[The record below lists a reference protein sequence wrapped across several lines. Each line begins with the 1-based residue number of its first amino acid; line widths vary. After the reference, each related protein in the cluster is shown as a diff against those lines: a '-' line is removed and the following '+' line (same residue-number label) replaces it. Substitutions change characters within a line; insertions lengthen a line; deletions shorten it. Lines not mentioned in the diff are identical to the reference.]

1 MFQSPELFNIVSWS
15 RNRTPD
21 KEFLTPPHVLT
32 PPQMSSTPKLQ
43 YEDNDEDLIYVDSE
57 NQNSNSVIYVDSDGD
72 DDQVV
77 MTLND
82 PPKKKC

>member
-1 MFQSPELFNIVSWS
+1 
-15 RNRTPD
+15 
-21 KEFLTPPHVLT
+21 
-32 PPQMSSTPKLQ
+32 MSSTPKLQ